1 MGEIRVRDMTQFCE
15 IRIIDMG
22 EIRVKDMTQMGEIR
36 VRDMIR

>member
-1 MGEIRVRDMTQFCE
+1 MTQFCE